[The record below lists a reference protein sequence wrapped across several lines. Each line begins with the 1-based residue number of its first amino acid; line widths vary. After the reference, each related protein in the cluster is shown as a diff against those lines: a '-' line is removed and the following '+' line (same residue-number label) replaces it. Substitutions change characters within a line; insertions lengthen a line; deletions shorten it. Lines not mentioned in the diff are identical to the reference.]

1 MPRFYLGRIGNSR
14 KINSLVA
21 VPQRGAELVKPG
33 QLSIVELDVQPRG
46 AVEERA
52 HVLGPGQVR

>member
-1 MPRFYLGRIGNSR
+1 MAGFYLSRIGNSR

-33 QLSIVELDVQPRG
+33 QLSIVELDVQPRS

-52 HVLGPGQVR
+52 HYG